1 MKLVQKALLVSR
13 PLSDGMEEVVS
24 AFVAEQNIAITRV
37 PFEKFVENPA
47 AWLAQANHVVALVDD
62 QDLAVMM
69 RKAEKYGFSLGIVT
83 STPDANACRLFSLP
97 RKTSAQ
103 LPLAFADAPREIDI
117 ALCNGDVVLGMLMLG
132 DVPFL
137 DTRSK
142 AYASSRSTLTGRM
155 RLWWRLVLVSLRNLF
170 AIHPFPLT
178 LVTARGVTLHTAV
191 TGLVVIE
198 NEVRGP
204 AAQLVNMSIS
214 AQDGKLSTLVIAPK
228 SIVEYLWFLLLG
240 LFPRLRA
247 GRQKLPG
254 AVSYIKTSE
263 LTVSATQPLTYYVD
277 GNKRQ
282 ATEIKLRLLPNAVA
296 ANLPEDYLAFHE
308 PGGEQKDTMKTEN
321 LPENE
326 DRLAMIQ
333 KHLPFF
339 THAITEDFKDLFLLL
354 KDNARIRPDYVTLM
368 ILSAL
373 VGTLGLFLNSAA
385 VIIGAMVLAPL
396 MSPIISLSMAAL
408 RSDGSLFRDA
418 ALCIF
423 TGVMLALGVSALIAL
438 IVPLQKMTPE
448 IAGRLQPSLLDLGVA
463 IGSGI
468 AGAYAHA
475 RESIMKSLPGV
486 AIAVALVPPL
496 CVAGIGIGW
505 LDGHVI
511 YGATLLFMT
520 NLVGITL
527 AGVLTFLV
535 LGFAPVK
542 RARQGL
548 VWSFALMAIIAV
560 PLAISLG
567 KITHHWQIEHALA
580 TTRHPA
586 GELMVELRDIQANVS
601 SGRAEIRGEIL
612 SERSLTSTEL
622 AQLKQH
628 LERELG
634 MPVVLEA
641 GYRLVL
647 Q

>member
-1 MKLVQKALLVSR
+1 MELVQKALIVSR
-13 PLSDGMEEVVS
+13 PLSAAMDLALS
-24 AFVAEQNIAITRV
+24 AFVAEHHITTTRV
-37 PFEKFVENPA
+37 PFEKFVENPD
-47 AWLAQANHVVALVDD
+47 AWLKQGTHAVVVADD
-62 QDLAVMM
+62 QDLAVIM
-69 RKAEKYGFSLGIVT
+69 RTAQKHGFSLGIVT
-83 STPDANACRLFSLP
+83 TTPNANACGLFSLP
-97 RKTSAQ
+97 RKTLSQ
-103 LPLAFADAPREIDI
+103 LPLAFAASPRKIDI

-137 DTRSK
+137 DNRSK
-142 AYASSRSTLTGRM
+142 AYASSYSTLTGQFL
-155 RLWWRLVLVSLRNLF
+155 LWWRMFFASVRNLF
-170 AIHPFPLT
+170 TIHPFPLT
-178 LVTARGVTLHTAV
+178 LVTGRGVELRTAV

-198 NEVRGP
+198 NEVKGP
-204 AAQLVNMSIS
+204 AAQLVNVSIS
-214 AQDGKLSTLVIAPK
+214 VQDGKLSTLVIAPK
-228 SIVEYLWFLLLG
+228 SIVEYLRFLMLG
-240 LFPRLRA
+240 LFPQLRT

-263 LTVSATQPLTYYVD
+263 LKISASQPLTYYVD

-282 ATEIKLRLLPNAVA
+282 AREINIRLLPAAVA
-296 ANLPEDYLAFHE
+296 VNVPDAYLMFHE
-308 PGGEQKDTMKTEN
+308 TGDKQKDTMKTEN
-321 LPENE
+321 LPANE

-339 THAITEDFKDLFLLL
+339 THALTEDFKDLFLLL
-354 KDNARIRPDYVTLM
+354 KENTRIRPDYVTLTM
-368 ILSAL
+368 LSAL

-408 RSDGSLFRDA
+408 RSDGSLFRAA

-423 TGVMLALGVSALIAL
+423 AGVMLALGVSALIAM
-438 IVPLQKMTPE
+438 IVPLQKITPE

-475 RESIMKSLPGV
+475 RENVMKSLPGV

-505 LDGHVI
+505 LDGYVI
-511 YGATLLFMT
+511 YGAMLLFMT
-520 NLVGITL
+520 NLIGITL

-542 RARQGL
+542 RARKGL
-548 VWSFALMAIIAV
+548 VWSFALMALIAI
-560 PLAISLG
+560 PLAVSLER
-567 KITHHWQIEHALA
+567 ITRHWQIEHALA
-580 TTRHPA
+580 TTAHPA
-586 GELMVELRDIQANVS
+586 GELMVQLRDMQVAVS
-601 SGRAEIRGEIL
+601 AKGAEIRGEIL
-612 SERSLTSTEL
+612 SERSLTPAEL
-622 AQLKQH
+622 GQLKQH